1 MTVPFWAW
9 PALSTFVVAMLAF
22 DLFLHRRPR
31 AISLREAGI
40 WSAVWLGL
48 GLAFGLVVWRWL
60 GSQAAGEYLAGYL
73 VEYSLS
79 IDNLFVFAMIFSA
92 FTVPA
97 LAQHRVL
104 LFGIAGALVFRLLF
118 ILAGSTMITRFHWAI
133 YVFGAFLVLTGIRM
147 GRPRK
152 DEPNPERNPILQLIR
167 RVLPISA
174 HPHFERFFVREDG
187 RLKGT
192 TLFVAVAALATTD
205 VIFAVDSVPAIFAI
219 TLNPFIVFSATA
231 FALLGLRTLYVLLA
245 GMLRRFAYLQA
256 GLAVL
261 LVLVGIKM
269 LVSDLYQVPIWMSLS
284 LIVSTLSAAILAS
297 LLRGQTQRLA
307 KETVSRTIRN
317 RHDEDFDRAIPPTVM
332 LGARNSR
339 HHSRTWTIR
348 QVITSNLGR
357 R

>member
-9 PALSTFVVAMLAF
+9 ASLSTFVLVMLAF
-22 DLFLHRRPR
+22 DLFLFRRRPR
-31 AISLREAGI
+31 EISLREAAI

-48 GLAFGLVVWRWL
+48 GLAFGLVIWRWL
-60 GSQAAGEYLAGYL
+60 GPQAASEYLAGYL

-261 LVLVGIKM
+261 LALVGIKM
-269 LVSDLYQVPIWMSLS
+269 LVSDLYHVPIWVSLGV
-284 LIVSTLSAAILAS
+284 IVSTLAVAILAS
-297 LLRGQTQRLA
+297 LLQ
-307 KETVSRTIRN
+307 SRKAMPIDARV
-317 RHDEDFDRAIPPTVM
+317 AQPPTDA
-332 LGARNSR
+332 GDPPGCAAIAGPCR
-339 HHSRTWTIR
+339 
-348 QVITSNLGR
+348 
-357 R
+357 

>member
-9 PALSTFVVAMLAF
+9 PSLSTFVLAMLAF
-22 DLFLHRRPR
+22 DLFLFRRRPR
-31 AISLREAGI
+31 EISLREAAI

-48 GLAFGLVVWRWL
+48 GLAFGLVIWRWL
-60 GSQAAGEYLAGYL
+60 GPQAAGEYLAGYL

-79 IDNLFVFAMIFSA
+79 IDNLFVFAVILSA
-92 FTVPA
+92 FAVPV

-104 LFGIAGALVFRLLF
+104 LFGIVGALVFRLLF
-118 ILAGSTMITRFHWAI
+118 ILAGSTMITRLHWVI
-133 YVFGAFLVLTGIRM
+133 YVFGTFLVVTGIRM
-147 GRPRK
+147 GRPRQGK
-152 DEPNPERNPILQLIR
+152 PNPERNPVLQLIR

-174 HPHFERFFVREDG
+174 HSRFERFFVREDG

-192 TLFVAVAALATTD
+192 ALLVAVAALATTD
-205 VIFAVDSVPAIFAI
+205 VMFAVDSVPAIFAI

-269 LVSDLYQVPIWMSLS
+269 LVSDLYHVPIWVSLGV
-284 LIVSTLSAAILAS
+284 IVSTLAVAILAS
-297 LLRGQTQRLA
+297 LLQSRNAMPIDARRRPVSGSAQVLSSSRSSPAHQRTRP
-307 KETVSRTIRN
+307 ESGHGT
-317 RHDEDFDRAIPPTVM
+317 
-332 LGARNSR
+332 
-339 HHSRTWTIR
+339 
-348 QVITSNLGR
+348 
-357 R
+357 